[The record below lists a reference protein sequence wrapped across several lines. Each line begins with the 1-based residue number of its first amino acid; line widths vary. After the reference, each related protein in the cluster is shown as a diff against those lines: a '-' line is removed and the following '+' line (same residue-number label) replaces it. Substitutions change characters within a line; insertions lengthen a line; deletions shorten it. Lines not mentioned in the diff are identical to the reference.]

1 MIFFVAVIG
10 KFLRKG
16 NIFYDYYFLW
26 EKPLRLRRDLRLNQ
40 ASFIATATITDVNL
54 FVSSGQC
61 EISKRW
67 SEMKVLKKKCNGKQ
81 LIRRRRSER
90 KCGDFIAISSE
101 MTSSPHFD
109 RVRFI
114 HNEKKRR
121 NDRLL
126 SKQIQSWSLIE
137 QIKLIRIF

>member
-81 LIRRRRSER
+81 QIRRRRSER